1 MKSNKKPLQLGQA
14 LCVPFI
20 VLSILL
26 LCGIP
31 IANAQTPQQ
40 IAKKAFGS
48 TVLLVMEDA
57 NGQPI
62 SLGSGFFV
70 RNGQIATNLHVVEGA
85 ARGYAKLV
93 GQKTKY
99 DIEGITA
106 IDPQRDLVILKVSVL
121 GQQVLS
127 LGDSDAVQ
135 IGESVYAVGN
145 PRGLEGTFSQGIIS
159 SIREVG
165 TNKLLQI
172 TAPISPGSSGG
183 PVLNRVSDVI
193 GVSVATF
200 RGGQNLNFAIPS
212 NYLKEL
218 LAQLGSTKPLSQAK
232 LSKSGRSILVDIG
245 GRSRDGVTGGRF
257 TWTKKA
263 GYKKLVYGKYS
274 GKYSF
279 SLNNHLRESVRN
291 IYYLVI
297 FNDKYGAPVDVQ
309 ILQYKGLIPSR
320 LAKRITGQVNDISVK
335 EFSTRWQPQ
344 QNIGKD
350 IEKGLIIK
358 TRVEFR
364 ILDFEIVE

>member
-1 MKSNKKPLQLGQA
+1 MELKKNSLRLGQA
-14 LCVPFI
+14 LCTSFI
-20 VLSILL
+20 ALLIFL

-31 IANAQTPQQ
+31 PANAQTPQQ
-40 IAKKAFGS
+40 IAKKAFGA

-106 IDPQRDLVILKVSVL
+106 IDPQRDLVILKVSASGL
-121 GQQVLS
+121 QALS

-135 IGESVYAVGN
+135 VGEPVYAVGN
-145 PRGLEGTFSQGIIS
+145 PKGLEGTFSQGIIS

-165 TNKLLQI
+165 TDELLQI

-183 PVLNRVSDVI
+183 PVLNRASDVI

-218 LAQLGSTKPLSQAK
+218 VAKVGPVKPLSKTRIVTAK
-232 LSKSGRSILVDIG
+232 RSILADLG
-245 GRSRDGVTGGRF
+245 GKSTEGVTAGKLI
-257 TWTKKA
+257 WTYPPLEA
-263 GYKKLVYGKYS
+263 GD
-274 GKYSF
+274 YSF
-279 SLNNHLRESVRN
+279 SLRSRMRENVKNVSC
-291 IYYLVI
+291 LVI
-297 FNDKYGAPVDVQ
+297 FYDAQGDPIDVDVVQ
-309 ILQYKGLIPSR
+309 FQGLILAG
-320 LAKRITGQVNDISVK
+320 LAKRVASSVHGSVQGLTTHQ
-335 EFSTRWQPQ
+335 FS
-344 QNIGKD
+344 
-350 IEKGLIIK
+350 K
-358 TRVEFR
+358 TPHTKVEIR
-364 ILDFEIVE
+364 ILGFEIME

>member
-106 IDPQRDLVILKVSVL
+106 INPQRDLVILKVSVL

-159 SIREVG
+159 GIREVG
-165 TNKLLQI
+165 TDKLLQI

-183 PVLNRVSDVI
+183 SCIKQGKRCDRCFCGDLSRWAESQ
-193 GVSVATF
+193 F
-200 RGGQNLNFAIPS
+200 RHPF
-212 NYLKEL
+212 
-218 LAQLGSTKPLSQAK
+218 TLSQETA
-232 LSKSGRSILVDIG
+232 RSIESSKTIVASKTIKIG
-245 GRSRDGVTGGRF
+245 QLHSR
-257 TWTKKA
+257 
-263 GYKKLVYGKYS
+263 
-274 GKYSF
+274 
-279 SLNNHLRESVRN
+279 
-291 IYYLVI
+291 
-297 FNDKYGAPVDVQ
+297 
-309 ILQYKGLIPSR
+309 
-320 LAKRITGQVNDISVK
+320 
-335 EFSTRWQPQ
+335 
-344 QNIGKD
+344 
-350 IEKGLIIK
+350 
-358 TRVEFR
+358 
-364 ILDFEIVE
+364 